1 MAKKEIKVT
10 LKKSG
15 IGYPEREKKTLRGL
29 GLKRLNRTIVLKD
42 TPAVRGM
49 IKKVE
54 HLVRIED

>member
-29 GLKRLNRTIVLKD
+29 GLKRLNRTIALKD